1 MSIELDIIRIIQSIR
16 SGWLDSIMIILT
28 ELGDQLVFIAL
39 VAALYWFVDKKIAF
53 KMTFAFIM
61 SSITNELL
69 KGVVGRNRPFV
80 EDSSLGVGEP
90 TSGYSFPSGH
100 AQNIAAESTI
110 LYQNFNK
117 KVKWLKWVLL
127 ALMIIVPLT
136 RLYLGQHYLTDV
148 IAGLILGVIVAYLFS
163 IVVDKMGDK
172 EHFWGLMVL
181 IPLLIAVVVISFLGL
196 PYDDIKNI
204 YVAVGGV
211 TGFMVGYVLD
221 KFYIKYNEKPVKW
234 KLLWRALVG
243 IVGLAILYF
252 GLSTLFKAIDQ
263 KNVYLDFIRY
273 TLIGLW
279 GSAGSMIVFK
289 SLKV

>member
-117 KVKWLKWVLL
+117 
-127 ALMIIVPLT
+127 
-136 RLYLGQHYLTDV
+136 
-148 IAGLILGVIVAYLFS
+148 
-163 IVVDKMGDK
+163 
-172 EHFWGLMVL
+172 
-181 IPLLIAVVVISFLGL
+181 
-196 PYDDIKNI
+196 
-204 YVAVGGV
+204 
-211 TGFMVGYVLD
+211 
-221 KFYIKYNEKPVKW
+221 
-234 KLLWRALVG
+234 
-243 IVGLAILYF
+243 
-252 GLSTLFKAIDQ
+252 
-263 KNVYLDFIRY
+263 
-273 TLIGLW
+273 
-279 GSAGSMIVFK
+279 
-289 SLKV
+289 